1 MARVFSFSK
10 VAVLI
15 GILLVFVGY
24 RWGKRKAQERTQ
36 APVAPRPA
44 APPPAAPGWLSVKLL
59 LGVVIVLL
67 IIAIFTSL
75 QR

>member
-1 MARVFSFSK
+1 MFTKAGL
-10 VAVLI
+10 LI
-15 GILLVFVGY
+15 ALALVFFGY
-24 RWGKRKAQERTQ
+24 RWGKRKALERLAPPQ
-36 APVAPRPA
+36 ARAAA
-44 APPPAAPGWLSVKLL
+44 APPPDAAQPKAAGWLSVKLL